1 MKKFEFD
8 ELIERAFC
16 EGYELAQKEFGVKRI
31 FEKARNCQE
40 RVIRPHGLLQ
50 DPTSYA
56 NFVGKTTNL
65 IIHPLEEVA
74 ERDRHKVVGA
84 RSIAQLDNIVK
95 NHTFRLTPRREEII
109 KNALKNREDIT
120 KSITSYRQDKIDSAS
135 RLLGHLYK

>member
-1 MKKFEFD
+1 M
-8 ELIERAFC
+8 
-16 EGYELAQKEFGVKRI
+16 
-31 FEKARNCQE
+31 
-40 RVIRPHGLLQ
+40 
-50 DPTSYA
+50 
-56 NFVGKTTNL
+56 
-65 IIHPLEEVA
+65 HPLEEVA

>member
-40 RVIRPHGLLQ
+40 RIIRPYELRN
-50 DPTSYA
+50 PSSYA
-56 NFVGKTTNL
+56 DWRGSTTNL
-65 IIHPLEEVA
+65 FIHPIEEVA
-74 ERDRHKVVGA
+74 EKDRHKIVGA

-120 KSITSYRQDKIDSAS
+120 KNITSYRQDKIDSAS